1 MRGRVSALLLVLSV
15 QAADFVLAQGSSGR
29 GIWVSG
35 LEYRTLSFRRPLG
48 ANRIR
53 QFALPFGLELSRGRL
68 SFDVGASLASSTMT
82 RRDGFDHTVSNLTDT
97 QLRASYVF
105 GREAVVA
112 TLVANLPT
120 GPGEAP
126 VLDYTVIGAV
136 SPAFLAFPAPVY
148 SSGLSMVGG
157 IATAIEAGE
166 WSIGLAGSLKVSDQ
180 FTPYRDA
187 SGPITYKPGVEGRL
201 RAGADGLI
209 GSSQL
214 TVGLTWSTFGTDQ
227 LGAGGTTTG
236 EYRPG
241 ARVIAEGTLVAP
253 IGSSALS
260 VSAWNFYRAAGDTS
274 RVSTANRE
282 NLTGGSLSLM
292 IPAGRRVSVEPR
304 VEGRLSKPGA
314 GSGRWIGG
322 GFGLRFEVSDA
333 ISLHPSVRYDRGSV
347 TDGSGVQTPIV
358 GWNSSLYIRVQ
369 P

>member
-1 MRGRVSALLLVLSV
+1 VTF
-15 QAADFVLAQGSSGR
+15 Q
-29 GIWVSG
+29 
-35 LEYRTLSFRRPLG
+35 RPLG

-53 QFALPFGLELSRGRL
+53 QFAIPLGLELSRGRL
-68 SFDVGASLASSTMT
+68 SFDVGASLASSTLT
-82 RRDGFDHTVSNLTDT
+82 RRDGLNHTVSNLTDT
-97 QLRASYVF
+97 QVRASYMF

-112 TLVANLPT
+112 TLVTNLPT

-126 VLDYTVIGAV
+126 VLDYTVLGAV
-136 SPAFLAFPAPVY
+136 SPAFLGFPAPVY

-180 FTPYRDA
+180 FTPYRDS
-187 SGPITYKPGVEGRL
+187 SGPITYQPGVEGRF

-214 TVGLTWSTFGTDQ
+214 TVGLTLSTFGTDQ
-227 LGAGGTTTG
+227 IGAGGTTTG

-241 ARVIAEGTLVAP
+241 ARVIAEGALVAP

-260 VSAWNFYRAAGDTS
+260 VSLWNFYRAAGDTS

-282 NLTGGSLSLM
+282 VLAGGAISM
-292 IPAGRRVSVEPR
+292 VIPAGRRVSGEPR
-304 VEGRLSKPGA
+304 VEGRLSKPRA

-322 GFGLRFEVSDA
+322 GFGLRVEVSDA
-333 ISLHPSVRYDRGSV
+333 ITLHPSLRYDRGSL
-347 TDGSGVQTPIV
+347 TDGSGVKTPIR
-358 GWNSSLYIRVQ
+358 GWSSSVYIRVHH
-369 P
+369 